1 MQEPMTIFSVY
12 RADRTDAHN
21 RALHRGALLRL
32 RRLGARCGTLQGCY
46 KGVQEESI
54 GVIAPSFGVSAE
66 IDAIARETS
75 QESILLISV
84 ARDATLVYVE
94 SGSWERLGQ
103 LVCVPEAEAL
113 THDAWTLDRNGYYHV
128 VKTG

>member
-1 MQEPMTIFSVY
+1 MLEPVTIFSVF
-12 RADRTDAHN
+12 RAERSGAHN

-32 RRLGARCGTLQGCY
+32 RRLGARCCTLDGCY
-46 KGVQEESI
+46 KGTREDSI
-54 GVIAPSFGVSAE
+54 GVVSPSFEVSAE
-66 IDAIARETS
+66 IDAIARETD

>member
-32 RRLGARCGTLQGCY
+32 RRLGARCGTLRGCY
-46 KGVQEESI
+46 KGTREESI
-54 GVIAPSFGVSAE
+54 GVVAPSFATSAE